1 MKTAVLVSGMCRQF
15 DIAVKSW
22 KFLNHLDC
30 DVYFSTWKK
39 SVQSSK
45 VLNMHVEEDITENTI
60 LEHIPNAKI
69 KIYDVNDFDFPGDRF
84 YHNDKHLFLMKSSL
98 NMIKESGVEYDML
111 IMTRPDNYSFYNY
124 TPEFYSK
131 FINEGVIYG
140 LTPIYITG
148 KPSEKIYFLVEYF
161 FMGNF
166 KTLFNVI
173 DSLPT
178 TMHGNIH
185 TEFAREILKLDYYV
199 VQLPDFNLQ
208 LIRPNVRGLKPE
220 QITPDSVFNKFMD
233 WGQNEGFKRNRN
245 LI

>member
-1 MKTAVLVSGMCRQF
+1 
-15 DIAVKSW
+15 
-22 KFLNHLDC
+22 
-30 DVYFSTWKK
+30 
-39 SVQSSK
+39 
-45 VLNMHVEEDITENTI
+45 
-60 LEHIPNAKI
+60 
-69 KIYDVNDFDFPGDRF
+69 
-84 YHNDKHLFLMKSSL
+84 
-98 NMIKESGVEYDML
+98 
-111 IMTRPDNYSFYNY
+111 
-124 TPEFYSK
+124 
-131 FINEGVIYG
+131 
-140 LTPIYITG
+140 
-148 KPSEKIYFLVEYF
+148 
-161 FMGNF
+161 MGNF

-178 TMHGNIH
+178 TMPGNIH